1 MSIDFG
7 DLSRA
12 RRPQDSFLK
21 PARFVYNEK
30 NRVAQSS
37 WVAGGYWGHSRQN
50 PELNETISRTS
61 SQSSGF
67 GSLTSAGAL
76 HQQRDSFPSLPNSR
90 LNSICGDAERFSV
103 FSEPAYKLN
112 NQSLMN
118 ATLISNPE
126 MIRRRTSIAASQ
138 QRPQSP
144 MITPTPSH
152 QLSMFRSQSVLG
164 GDDDDSFNSSKF
176 SQEAFGKLIPQA
188 ESSPKDKIECASKND
203 VSFLERKITID
214 ISMYSLFL
222 FLSIGFN
229 VGLSVYVLYSY
240 L

>member
-1 MSIDFG
+1 M
-7 DLSRA
+7 
-12 RRPQDSFLK
+12 
-21 PARFVYNEK
+21 
-30 NRVAQSS
+30 AQSS
-37 WVAGGYWGHSRQN
+37 WVAGGYWGNSRQN
-50 PELNETISRTS
+50 PELNETLSRTS

-76 HQQRDSFPSLPNSR
+76 QQHQRDSFPSLPNSR
-90 LNSICGDAERFSV
+90 LNSICGDAADRFSV

-112 NQSLMN
+112 NHSLMN

-126 MIRRRTSIAASQ
+126 MIRRRTSIASSIH
-138 QRPQSP
+138 RPQSP

-188 ESSPKDKIECASKND
+188 ESSPKEKIECAARKND

-222 FLSIGFN
+222 ICSIGIN

>member
-1 MSIDFG
+1 M
-7 DLSRA
+7 
-12 RRPQDSFLK
+12 
-21 PARFVYNEK
+21 
-30 NRVAQSS
+30 AQSS

-76 HQQRDSFPSLPNSR
+76 QQHQRDSFPSLPNSR
-90 LNSICGDAERFSV
+90 LNSICGDAADRFSV

-112 NQSLMN
+112 NHSLMN

-126 MIRRRTSIAASQ
+126 MIRRRTSTTAASLSM

-144 MITPTPSH
+144 ITPTPSSH
-152 QLSMFRSQSVLG
+152 QLSMFRSQSILGG

-188 ESSPKDKIECASKND
+188 ESSPKDKIEHARKHD

-214 ISMYSLFL
+214 ISIYSLFL
-222 FLSIGFN
+222 ITSIGVN